1 MHHGLFLS
9 AVSSK
14 CIIEEIPAQFFWK
27 PLTIFAKSSIVDVQ
41 LDYKY
46 ASVLPPGIKPIYKDL
61 LLWQSVIKI
70 ATVLYYRFIIQS
82 GKIERQSNT
91 S

>member
-1 MHHGLFLS
+1 MHRGLFLS
-9 AVSSK
+9 AFSSN
-14 CIIEEIPAQFFWK
+14 CIIEEIPAQFFSK

-41 LDYKY
+41 LGYKY
-46 ASVLPPGIKPIYKDL
+46 ASVLPPGIKPIYKDF
-61 LLWQSVIKI
+61 LLWKSEIKI

-82 GKIERQSNT
+82 DKIERQSNT